1 MSIWMFLIYL
11 AVTTI
16 YGWVMYN
23 RGFNTGVRDM
33 IDMQL
38 EAGIFKDKLE
48 MLRKLAEHHLGKDNQ
63 EG

>member
-1 MSIWMFLIYL
+1 MTTTMFLVYL
-11 AVTTI
+11 AVTTL

-38 EAGIFKDKLE
+38 EAGIFTDKLE
-48 MLRKLAEHHLGKDNQ
+48 MLKKLAAHHLGNDKQ
-63 EG
+63 G

>member
-1 MSIWMFLIYL
+1 MSITAFLIYL

-16 YGWVMYN
+16 YGWIMYN

-48 MLRKLAEHHLGKDNQ
+48 MLRKLAEHHLGNNK